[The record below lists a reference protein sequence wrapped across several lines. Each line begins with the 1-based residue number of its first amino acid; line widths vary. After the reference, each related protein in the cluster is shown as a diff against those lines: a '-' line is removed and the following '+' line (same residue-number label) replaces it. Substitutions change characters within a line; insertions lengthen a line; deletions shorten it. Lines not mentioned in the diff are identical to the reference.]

1 MPAEPRLA
9 RRPRV
14 RYVFLAYVSRRKQTQ
29 RGRDFPKPT
38 AAVGKRGVHAAC
50 DTAQVLAT
58 LTGHQRFMKR
68 TSARLLALLIALVVW
83 TPTLTEA
90 EAPLTSNADEAL
102 KLLLAGN
109 CRFAEGNP
117 MFVTK

>member
-29 RGRDFPKPT
+29 RGRDFPKP
-38 AAVGKRGVHAAC
+38 
-50 DTAQVLAT
+50 
-58 LTGHQRFMKR
+58 
-68 TSARLLALLIALVVW
+68 
-83 TPTLTEA
+83 
-90 EAPLTSNADEAL
+90 NADEAL